1 MIDEDFRVWL
11 IEINEN
17 PHLGMP
23 NDLMKK
29 LVPKMLDDLL
39 KSNFKI
45 FFNQKIN
52 EDNDFE
58 LIYSDNID

>member
-17 PHLGMP
+17 PDLGMA
-23 NDLMKK
+23 NDFMQK

-39 KSNFKI
+39 KSNLKV

-52 EDNDFE
+52 EDNNFE
-58 LIYSDNID
+58 LIYSENIN

>member
-17 PHLGMP
+17 PDLGMA
-23 NDLMKK
+23 NDFMKK

-45 FFNQKIN
+45 FFN
-52 EDNDFE
+52 
-58 LIYSDNID
+58 